1 MSDAPLPVYRI
12 LEEEYAEL
20 HGQLPYTP
28 VTGDF
33 LPDQLR
39 DAQLICEEI
48 FSRASGAPAELM
60 AKFELSQNAFGAQEP
75 LEAPLAVDLTSLLD
89 DSLLVDAL
97 RKLLEAPPDEHEE
110 WRSFDLSEDDER
122 LVNRILIERLFP
134 GAIRCL
140 ADVRLDQL
148 YRATHQNPRPQAALC
163 LSGGGIRSATFGL
176 GILQG
181 LARRKLLG
189 QFHYISTVSGGG
201 YIGGWLA
208 GWVHRDPR
216 GATGVFE
223 RLEARPSSI
232 VEPEPKPIEHLRA
245 YSNYLTPRVGLASGD
260 TWAVV
265 GTYLRNMSLNQ
276 TILIPALAALLML
289 PRIMIST
296 LDETF
301 HTSTWYLWPALAMGI
316 LLAAW
321 SIAYLGFNI
330 PSNYAYVKGD
340 FWRGYRS
347 QAQFFGLNLLP
358 LIAAAC
364 MLVAFWFYVSP
375 KIPGNRPLFIAVVFA
390 AVGGFAHL
398 LGWLLYSSVTRRRRF
413 AELVMVVLTGMLGGV
428 LLRLF
433 STLLP
438 RDNEYYTCFG
448 PPLFLFSFLVGAT
461 LFVGAVSKFTS
472 DEDREYWARSGGWTL
487 LVIIAWAFA
496 GTLVIFGPDWL
507 IHMPQV
513 LAPMGLGSA
522 VATAL
527 LSRAAGTPRSGES
540 APKDWKAAVAN
551 IALACAAP
559 IFIVVLCA
567 AISLATSYLLTITRF
582 GMREAPEDTPAITST
597 AGSTG
602 TTPAPPG
609 TPVATSPAGGTFAAR
624 AAASVGARVARHP
637 GRFSTPKPPQRSAL
651 GRLIDQLRK
660 EGPVKRKHHQ
670 SLDLIIWW
678 KAVLFTILFFVT
690 SMIFSNRIDVNK
702 FSMHAMYRNRLM
714 RAYLGA
720 SRGKRNP
727 DPFTGFDPDDNVP
740 LHQLVPEFIDE
751 SQITSLAAFI
761 ATFIDAGMQKE
772 TAAFIARFDIPYDR
786 IPDSDDPAAYV
797 VDYVRKRTA
806 VELRDTP
813 PPQPRAALFLALNYT
828 LHDEELSRRV
838 IASPARREAL
848 TRLLGRPAER
858 SPSESPTTHNRLL
871 FDTLFPLLQP
881 CIRAHR
887 PMHVVNATLNLV
899 AGEELAWQER
909 KAESFTFTPL
919 HCGNHHLGFRRSNE
933 YGGVHGLSLATA
945 VAISGAAASP
955 NMGYHS
961 SSAVSFLMTLLNVRL
976 GWWLGNPGIR
986 GAARGGIHQRLFG
999 DPFRDSSPENTLQAI
1014 TSEALGLT
1022 DDKSPYVY
1030 LSDGGHFENLGLYEM
1045 VRRRCRYV
1053 VVCDAGQD
1061 KSFAFEDLGNAIRKI
1076 RIDFGIPIEIADHRI
1091 FPRKEKQSGKYCA
1104 IGTIGYSQVDFLD
1117 DARTRPSPDGTLIY
1131 IKPAFYGKEP
1141 IDVYNYAMSSD
1152 DFPHETTGDQF
1163 FSETQ
1168 FESYRTLGFHII
1180 HDIAKTMDAAQPTI
1194 SDFAEAVG
1202 KYVGPEAATP
1212 AKGDRS
1218 ERARRYLG
1226 RRLR

>member
-20 HGQLPYTP
+20 HGRLPYTP

-33 LPDQLR
+33 LPEQLR
-39 DAQLICEEI
+39 DAQHICEEI
-48 FSRASGAPAELM
+48 FSRATGAPAELM
-60 AKFELSQNAFGAQEP
+60 ARFERSQDAFGAQEP
-75 LEAPLAVDLTSLLD
+75 LEAPLAADLTSLLAD
-89 DSLLVDAL
+89 DALVDAL
-97 RKLLEAPPDEHEE
+97 RKLLEAPPDEYEE
-110 WRSFDLSEDDER
+110 WRTFDLSEEDRR
-122 LVNRILIERLFP
+122 LVNRILIEGLFP

-189 QFHYISTVSGGG
+189 HFHYLSTVSGGG
-201 YIGGWLA
+201 YIGGWLS

-245 YSNYLTPRVGLASGD
+245 YSNYLTPRVGIASGD

-289 PRIMIST
+289 PRILISA

-301 HTSTWYLWPALAMGI
+301 HPSLAYLWPDLILGI
-316 LLAAW
+316 VLAAW
-321 SIAYLGFNI
+321 AIAYVGYNI
-330 PSNYAYVKGD
+330 PSNYAYVQGK
-340 FWRGYRS
+340 FWCGHRS
-347 QAQFFGLNLLP
+347 QRSFFGLNLLP
-358 LIAAAC
+358 LIGSAC
-364 MLVAFWFYVSP
+364 AMVTYWFYAAPVLP
-375 KIPGNRPLFIAVVFA
+375 NNRPLVMTACFA
-390 AVGGFAHL
+390 AVGALVHFLA
-398 LGWLLYSSVTRRRRF
+398 WLLYSSIMKRYRLG
-413 AELVMVVLTGMLGGV
+413 ELVMVMLTGVVGGIV
-428 LLRLF
+428 LRLF
-433 STLLP
+433 SLVIP
-438 RDNEYYTCFG
+438 RDHEYYACFG
-448 PPLFLFSFLVGAT
+448 PPLFLVSFLVAAT
-461 LFVGAVSKFTS
+461 FFVGAVSKFTS

-496 GTLVIFGPDWL
+496 ATLVIFGPDWL
-507 IHMPQV
+507 IHMPQI

-522 VATAL
+522 VATAV
-527 LSRAAGTPRSGES
+527 LSRAAGTPRSS
-540 APKDWKAAVAN
+540 DSTAKDWKGALAN
-551 IALACAAP
+551 IALAAAAP
-559 IFIVVLCA
+559 IFIVILCTS
-567 AISLATSYLLTITRF
+567 ISLATSYLLTVTRF
-582 GMREAPEDTPAITST
+582 GMREAPEEKPAITST
-597 AGSTG
+597 AASTSAATTRAAGDTRTIATTG
-602 TTPAPPG
+602 TTPQAPVTDSG
-609 TPVATSPAGGTFAAR
+609 N
-624 AAASVGARVARHP
+624 GARRSRRRRV
-637 GRFSTPKPPQRSAL
+637 SPPLQRSAL
-651 GRLIDQLRK
+651 AHLIDELRK
-660 EGPVKRKHHQ
+660 QKPAQRKHHE
-670 SLDLIIWW
+670 SIDLVIWW
-678 KAVLFTILFFVT
+678 KALMFTIAFFLT
-690 SMIFSNRIDVNK
+690 SLLFSNRIDVNK

-727 DPFTGFDPDDNVP
+727 DPFTGFDPADNVP

-761 ATFIDAGMQKE
+761 ATFIDAGMQE
-772 TAAFIARFDIPYDR
+772 APAAFIAKFDIPYDQ
-786 IPDSDDPAAYV
+786 IPDSDDPAAYLIH
-797 VDYVRKRTA
+797 YVRKRTA

-813 PPQPRAALFLALNYT
+813 PPPPRAALFLALNYT
-828 LHDEELSRRV
+828 LHDEELSNRL
-838 IASPARREAL
+838 IARPARREAL
-848 TRLLGRPAER
+848 TQLLGRPAER
-858 SPSESPTTHNRLL
+858 TSSESPTTYNRML

-881 CIRAHR
+881 CMRAHR

-1091 FPRKEKQSGKYCA
+1091 FPRKEKQTGKYCA

-1117 DARTRPSPDGTLIY
+1117 DARTTPAADGTLIY

-1180 HDIAKTMDAAQPTI
+1180 HDIAQAMAPATATMKG
-1194 SDFAEAVG
+1194 FAEAVG
-1202 KYVGPEAATP
+1202 TYVAPEGGKP
-1212 AKGDRS
+1212 G
-1218 ERARRYLG
+1218 
-1226 RRLR
+1226 